1 VAVRDLGLLDRSA
14 SFGEDRGV
22 TEFVSPNELAYEVRA
37 RWDSLSGQHGEPPDL
52 PDADNLRRI
61 LTAAFVASLEREEG
75 RALRFVLCCAPAGGP
90 VKDGLGGTVPV
101 VPLDVPRPL
110 TVAAIRSL
118 APAVS
123 PANAALLVRFPRNG
137 RDGLADPGCEIS
149 GVLHVGE
156 NVARSR
162 SGRSFYHR
170 PAPHA
175 LTIEVVDAGEL
186 HIYQG
191 GIRLVSLKAG
201 HLHNLIAYSTL
212 EFLPISRILTSGE
225 EALRPRVVRPR
236 NEPAP
241 ESSDFEWTALL
252 NTILCIV
259 NGVRARNHG
268 GTVLLVEPGA
278 EGSLPVRTRFAVNE
292 QASVLSDRFVD
303 FVNTRHV
310 LADARVDRGGAGR
323 LMTQAQALLHLQNAA
338 FAAEDDLVD
347 VADVVA
353 GLAAVDGA
361 LILTAD
367 LRTPGFGAEIVLD
380 AAAPV
385 RAYEALG
392 IHAASPSAWPVVDSE
407 SFGMRHR
414 SAMRCVG
421 VSDRLA
427 AFVVSQDGQVSL
439 FWKQEGRLFL
449 KRNVNTANPNM
460 IGS

>member
-1 VAVRDLGLLDRSA
+1 MTD
-14 SFGEDRGV
+14 
-22 TEFVSPNELAYEVRA
+22 FVSPNELAHEVRA
-37 RWDSLSGQHGEPPDL
+37 RWDSLSVQHGAPPEL

-75 RALRFVLCCAPAGGP
+75 RPLRFVLCCAPAAGV
-90 VKDGLGGTVPV
+90 VKDGLGGSVPV
-101 VPLDVPRPL
+101 VPLDIPRPL
-110 TVAAIRSL
+110 TVPAIRSL

-137 RDGLADPGCEIS
+137 REGMLDAGCEIS

-170 PAPHA
+170 PAPHT
-175 LTIEVVDAGEL
+175 LTIEVTDAGEL

-191 GIRLVSLKAG
+191 GVRLVSLQAG

-212 EFLPISRILTSGE
+212 EFLPISQILTAGE
-225 EALRPRVVRPR
+225 QALRPRVVRPR
-236 NEPAP
+236 NERAS

-278 EGSLPVRTRFAVNE
+278 ESSLPVRTKFGVNE
-292 QASVLSDRFVD
+292 QASMLSDRFVD

-310 LADARVDRGGAGR
+310 LADARVDRGGDGR

-385 RAYEALG
+385 LAYEAMG
-392 IHAASPSAWPVVDSE
+392 RHAPAPASWPAVDSE

-414 SAMRCVG
+414 SALRCVG
-421 VSDRLA
+421 VTDRVA
-427 AFVVSQDGQVSL
+427 AFVVSQDGQVTL
-439 FWKQEGRLFL
+439 FWKQDGRVFL

>member
-1 VAVRDLGLLDRSA
+1 M
-14 SFGEDRGV
+14 EY
-22 TEFVSPNELAYEVRA
+22 VSPNELAYEVRA
-37 RWDSLSGQHGEPPDL
+37 RWESGHGEPPEL
-52 PDADNLRRI
+52 PDGDNLRRI

-75 RALRFVLCCAPAGGP
+75 RALRFVLCCAPASSEL
-90 VKDGLGGTVPV
+90 KDGLGGPV
-101 VPLDVPRPL
+101 SIVPLEVPRPL

-118 APAVS
+118 APAVDPS
-123 PANAALLVRFPRNG
+123 NAALLVRFPRSG
-137 RDGLADPGCEIS
+137 RAGMNDAGCEIA

-170 PAPHA
+170 PAPHT
-175 LTIEVVDAGEL
+175 LTIEVADAGEL
-186 HIYQG
+186 HVYQG
-191 GIRLVSLKAG
+191 GVRLVSMKAG
-201 HLHNLIAYSTL
+201 HFQNLIAYSTL
-212 EFLPISRILTSGE
+212 EFLPISPILAAGE
-225 EALRPRVVRPR
+225 TALRSRIVAPKNAAVR
-236 NEPAP
+236 ET
-241 ESSDFEWTALL
+241 SDFEWTALL

-268 GTVLLVEPGA
+268 GTVLLVAPGA
-278 EGSLPVRTRFAVNE
+278 ESSLPVRTKFGLSDH
-292 QASVLSDRFVD
+292 ASVLGNRFIE

-310 LADARVDRGGAGR
+310 LADARLDRGGPGR
-323 LMTQAQALLHLQNAA
+323 LMSTEQALVHLQNAA

-347 VADVVA
+347 AADVVA

-367 LRTPGFGAEIVLD
+367 LRTLGFGAEIVLD

-385 RAYEALG
+385 MAYEAAG
-392 IHAASPSAWPVVDSE
+392 RTPASGSWPVVDSE

-414 SAMRCVG
+414 SALRCVG
-421 VSDRLA
+421 VTDRVA

-439 FWKQEGRLFL
+439 FWKQDGRVFL

-460 IGS
+460 LGA

>member
-1 VAVRDLGLLDRSA
+1 MTD
-14 SFGEDRGV
+14 
-22 TEFVSPNELAYEVRA
+22 FVSPNELAHEVRE
-37 RWDSLSGQHGEPPDL
+37 RWDSLSGQNIAPPEL

-75 RALRFVLCCAPAGGP
+75 RALRFVLCCSPAGGDI
-90 VKDGLGGTVPV
+90 KDGLGGTVPV
-101 VPLDVPRPL
+101 VPLDLPRPL
-110 TVAAIRSL
+110 SVAAIRSL

-123 PANAALLVRFPRNG
+123 PTNAALVVRFPRNG
-137 RDGLADPGCEIS
+137 RAGMMDSGCEIS

-156 NVARSR
+156 NVARAR

-170 PAPHA
+170 PAPHT
-175 LTIEVVDAGEL
+175 LTIEVTDAGEL
-186 HIYQG
+186 HVYQG
-191 GIRLVSLKAG
+191 GLRVVSMKAG

-212 EFLPISRILTSGE
+212 EFLPISPILTAGE
-225 EALRPRVVRPR
+225 SALRPRIVRPR
-236 NEPAP
+236 NERTVEA
-241 ESSDFEWTALL
+241 SDFEWTALL

-278 EGSLPVRTRFAVNE
+278 DKSLPVRARFGVDE
-292 QASVLSDRFVD
+292 KASVLSDRFVD

-310 LADARVDRGGAGR
+310 LADSRVDHGGDGR
-323 LMTQAQALLHLQNAA
+323 LMTQKQAMLHLQNAA

-367 LRTPGFGAEIVLD
+367 LRVPGFGAEIVLD

-385 RAYEALG
+385 RAFEAVSR
-392 IHAASPSAWPVVDSE
+392 HTPSPAEFPAVDSE

-414 SAMRCVG
+414 SALRCVG
-421 VSDRLA
+421 VSDRVA

-439 FWKQEGRLFL
+439 FWKQDGRVFM